1 MPETKHQN
9 GYVGV
14 NLRTDRSNVANDLQ
28 VTRAINVDFSK
39 ELGTASIRNGR
50 YELADLDDDL
60 VRLIAKV
67 NGFRYYVAGQSLYR
81 DGSVVA
87 LHPKKLAATLRTE
100 IEAFRP
106 LNDLAI
112 WAFLADV
119 GVTDDG
125 SMLKDDGTRT
135 YKWGIDPPLEDV
147 EPAIQGETSN
157 ASGPDMS
164 GTGSYTWNI
173 THLRFDTTNTENPL
187 AVAHEGNP
195 IERSLSF
202 TQEPA

>member
-1 MPETKHQN
+1 MSEEKHQN

-14 NLRTDRSNVANDLQ
+14 NLRTDRANVANDLQ
-28 VTRAINVDFSK
+28 VTRAINVDFNK

-50 YELADLDDDL
+50 YELADLDDAL

-67 NGFRYYVAGQSLYR
+67 NGFRFYVAGQNLYR
-81 DGSVVA
+81 DGTAVA
-87 LHPKKLAATLRTE
+87 LHPKKLASTLRTE

-112 WAFLADV
+112 WAFLADT

-135 YKWGIDPPLEDV
+135 YKWGIDPPPETV
-147 EPAIQGETSN
+147 PEPELGDQEVGGDLSLLPHTYNLTYI
-157 ASGPDMS
+157 
-164 GTGSYTWNI
+164 
-173 THLRFDTTNTENPL
+173 RFDTTNTENTQ

-195 IERSLSF
+195 IEFSKDL
-202 TQEPA
+202 TPPPA